1 MSRLLP
7 KKRAGGASRFPGRKG
22 LAAFQSTGRKTVTR
36 RMAAFRLLPGA
47 FIYLAVFF
55 FSMIFTQ
62 ALRSPI
68 SAMLFV
74 FVMLLPGAS
83 LLYLLLIRAALRVQ
97 TGDSVCIGQKNRP
110 LSLSVRISNRS
121 PLPIPAADVLLTLPD
136 DNHIRCVS
144 RLLPLSLTPLGSCAL
159 LENPVFRYRGEYSI
173 RVDAVYVSDLFR
185 FFRIR
190 KRIDTDI
197 TVLILP
203 ALRQEITPSLPAS
216 ETAEGQQL
224 QPGRDRSAEVYG
236 VRAYIPGD
244 RLKDVHWKLS
254 SKTPELLVREFSGQ
268 EENAVCIL
276 ADYSSAKGSGSAKEL
291 PDDLDEYTADC
302 VSDAVFTLAAKAQQ
316 SGIRYS
322 VLRFGGRGGEEVC
335 VFTPDSADDETALAK
350 ELARAKTVPSGR
362 CVFDL
367 AAHIGPA
374 RYTAALF
381 VTGKPDSDAGIRML
395 SLLQSRFDSPRS
407 AVRVF
412 YADPACHAETPKQKK
427 LLAEQSRRFR
437 DRLSAAGIA
446 LTDIPAQGADKSAD

>member
-7 KKRAGGASRFPGRKG
+7 KKRNSGIFLSGQKKRAASGSAGKR
-22 LAAFQSTGRKTVTR
+22 AAVKHMS
-36 RMAAFRLLPGA
+36 AFRLLPGA
-47 FIYLAVFF
+47 FIYIAVFF
-55 FSMIFTQ
+55 FSIIFTQ

-74 FVMLLPGAS
+74 FVMLLPPAS
-83 LLYLLLIRAALRVQ
+83 LLYLLLIRSALQVQ
-97 TGDSVCIGQKNRP
+97 SGDSVCIGQKNRP
-110 LSLSVRISNRS
+110 VTLSVRISNRS
-121 PLPIPAADVLLTLPD
+121 VLPIPAADVMVTLPD
-136 DNHIRCVS
+136 DEHIRCVN
-144 RLLPLSLTPLGSCAL
+144 RLLPLSLTPFGSCAL
-159 LENPVFRYRGEYSI
+159 VENPVFRYRGEYRI
-173 RVDAVYVSDLFR
+173 RIDSVYVSDLFR
-185 FFRIR
+185 FFRVR
-190 KRIDTDI
+190 KKIDTDI
-197 TVLILP
+197 TILILP
-203 ALRQEITPSLPAS
+203 TLRQELVPTLPAS

-224 QPGRDRSAEVYG
+224 QPGRDRSSEVYG

-254 SKTPELLVREFSGQ
+254 SKAPELLVREFSGQ

-276 ADYSSAKGSGSAKEL
+276 ADYAAVTSAEADEKL
-291 PDDLDEYTADC
+291 PDDINEYIADC

-322 VLRFGGRGGEEVC
+322 VLRFGGRGGDQLC
-335 VFTPDSADDETALAK
+335 SFTPDSADSETALAK
-350 ELARAKTVPSGR
+350 ELARAKTVPSDH

-367 AAHIGPA
+367 AAHIDPA

-407 AVRVF
+407 TVRVF
-412 YADPACHAETPKQKK
+412 YADPALHAKKPKQKK
-427 LLAEQSRRFR
+427 PLAEQSKRFR

-446 LTDIPAQGADKSAD
+446 VTDIPAAKEPT